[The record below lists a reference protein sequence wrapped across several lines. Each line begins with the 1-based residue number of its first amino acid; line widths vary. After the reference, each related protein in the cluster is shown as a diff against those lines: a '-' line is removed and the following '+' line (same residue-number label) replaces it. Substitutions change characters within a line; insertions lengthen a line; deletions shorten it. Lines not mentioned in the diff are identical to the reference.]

1 MSNPPSVEIK
11 LQEQRKRL
19 ALQEKNRKHQET
31 LKQELLEQRNRIDLL
46 STRIAKKRGHKYW
59 LVRTARNY
67 LAGKVTELEVS
78 EVLEQVL
85 RDDIKRFPKFE
96 DSLLRFFYVLLLCI
110 TAIALSATFVAL
122 S

>member
-110 TAIALSATFVAL
+110 TAIALSATFLAL